1 MGHAWRTSVLA
12 AVPVLWLGFQPPA
25 TASAQGPDGVVVQ
38 TEQRRFATP
47 EDAAAAV
54 KAALN
59 ADDPAALLDI
69 FGHEYGEVVLGTD
82 PASARVA
89 RRRAATLA
97 QERLAPRRVDPRDVI
112 LEFGNQAW
120 PLPIPLVRDGTTWMF
135 DTAAGAAEIQARRI
149 GQNELAAMDTLRA
162 IVQAQYGYALRH
174 GDDGSRHFARYIQ
187 STPGAFDGL
196 WWPDGNDGTA
206 RPSPLAGFAAE
217 NREFIDA
224 RQPGDPF
231 KGYYFRILTGQ
242 GRHAQG
248 GARSYLEG
256 GRLARGFA
264 VIAWPADYGA
274 TGVMTFLVDRTG
286 RILQRDLGPD
296 TAALANTIRIYDP
309 EQSWQAVER

>member
-1 MGHAWRTSVLA
+1 VLA
-12 AVPVLWLGFQPPA
+12 VVPVLWLGFQSQVA
-25 TASAQGPDGVVVQ
+25 ARAQVTDGAAIQ
-38 TEQRRFATP
+38 TKQRRFGTP

-54 KAALN
+54 KAALD

-69 FGHEYGEVVLGTD
+69 FGHEYGEVVLGID

-89 RRRAATLA
+89 RRRAGILA
-97 QERLAPRRVDPRDVI
+97 RERLAPRRVDPRDVI

-120 PLPIPLVRDGTTWMF
+120 PLPIPLVRDGRSWIF
-135 DTAAGAAEIQARRI
+135 DTVAGAAEIQARRI
-149 GQNELAAMDTLRA
+149 GQNELAAMDTLRV
-162 IVQAQYGYALRH
+162 IVQAQYGYALRY

-206 RPSPLAGFAAE
+206 EPSPLAGFAAE

-248 GARSYLEG
+248 GARSYLED

-286 RILQRDLGPD
+286 RILQQDLGLD

-309 EQSWQAVER
+309 EKSWQAVER

>member
-1 MGHAWRTSVLA
+1 MRRAWHSSVLA
-12 AVPVLWLGFQPPA
+12 AVPVLWLGFQSPVA
-25 TASAQGPDGVVVQ
+25 ARAQVTDAAAVQ

-54 KAALN
+54 KAELD
-59 ADDPAALLDI
+59 ADDSAALLDI

-82 PASARVA
+82 PVSARVA
-89 RRRAATLA
+89 RRRAGMLA
-97 QERLAPRRVDPRDVI
+97 RERLTPRRVDSRHVI
-112 LEFGNQAW
+112 LEFGTQAW
-120 PLPIPLVRDGTTWMF
+120 PLPIPLVREGGSWIF
-135 DTAAGAAEIQARRI
+135 DTEAGAAEIQARRI

-187 STPGAFDGL
+187 STPGEFDGL
-196 WWPDGNDGTA
+196 WWPDGNGGTA
-206 RPSPLAGFAAE
+206 GPSPLAGFAAE

-231 KGYYFRILTGQ
+231 KGYFFRILTGQ
-242 GRHAQG
+242 GRHAPG
-248 GARSYLEG
+248 GARSYLED
-256 GRLARGFA
+256 GRLERGFA
-264 VIAWPADYGA
+264 VIAWPADYSA

-286 RILQRDLGPD
+286 RILQQDLGPD

-309 EQSWQAVER
+309 ERSWQVVER

>member
-1 MGHAWRTSVLA
+1 MGRAWRSSLLA
-12 AVPVLWLGFQPPA
+12 AVPVLWLCFQSPIA
-25 TASAQGPDGVVVQ
+25 ARAQGTDGAVVQ
-38 TEQRRFATP
+38 TEQRSFATP
-47 EDAAAAV
+47 EDATSAV
-54 KAALN
+54 KAALD
-59 ADDPAALLDI
+59 ADDPDALLDI

-89 RRRAATLA
+89 RQRASMLA
-97 QERLAPRRVDPRDVI
+97 RERLAPRRVDPRAVT
-112 LEFGNQAW
+112 LEFGDQAW
-120 PLPIPLVRDGTTWMF
+120 PMPIPLVRDGAYWIF
-135 DTAAGAAEIQARRI
+135 DTEAGAAEIQARRI

-174 GDDGSRHFARYIQ
+174 DDDGSRHFARYIQ
-187 STPGAFDGL
+187 STPGSFDGL
-196 WWPDGNDGTA
+196 WWPDGNEGA
-206 RPSPLAGFAAE
+206 AGPSPLAGFAAE

-224 RQPGDPF
+224 RQPGEPF

-242 GRHAQG
+242 GRHAPG
-248 GARSYLEG
+248 GAQSYLED

-286 RILQRDLGPD
+286 RILQQDLGSD

-309 EQSWQAVER
+309 EKNWQVIER